1 MRPMRILLVDDNA
14 EFLDAATRFL
24 ADKPRIEIV
33 GKIFS
38 GREAVNETPTLK
50 PDLVLMDLMM
60 PEMDGLEATRLLK
73 QLPDPPAVI
82 VVSLHDDQ
90 SFRIAAQG
98 AGADG
103 FLPKR
108 LWSKQLVPLLEK
120 LILDTPDS
128 TIDQMYPVR
137 SFFPPNV
144 LWDEVRNICRSEE
157 RFL

>member
-24 ADKPRIEIV
+24 AVQPRIEIV

-38 GREAVNETPTLK
+38 GREAVNQTPTLK
-50 PDLVLMDLMM
+50 PDFVLMDLMM

-108 LWSKQLVPLLEK
+108 QLSKQLMRLLEK
-120 LILDTPDS
+120 RIPGTPDNTS
-128 TIDQMYPVR
+128 DPLN
-137 SFFPPNV
+137 SA
-144 LWDEVRNICRSEE
+144 
-157 RFL
+157 